1 MGLAIRIF
9 NCNEDPSYGEDINLS
24 KLRLQPAFVDCFSSN
39 LVKFLWPPPDE
50 GIECWSIVSI
60 LGCYT
65 IFSTGF
71 QLASRAAER
80 ASDES
85 DEDGMP
91 IAIRIGHNIELRE
104 IRMRMLVIF
113 GLSVLILASACEAAG
128 PFHISQESVKS
139 VINSLDDNVSNTS
152 NQTLNVTKILL
163 NQTNN
168 TGRGTTDDLWNWGRL
183 PAGRYLNTT
192 TGKLIGWGL
201 GPEEWTPTI

>member
-1 MGLAIRIF
+1 
-9 NCNEDPSYGEDINLS
+9 
-24 KLRLQPAFVDCFSSN
+24 VDCFSSN

-91 IAIRIGHNIELRE
+91 IAIRIGHNIELLE
-104 IRMRMLVIF
+104 IRIKR
-113 GLSVLILASACEAAG
+113 
-128 PFHISQESVKS
+128 
-139 VINSLDDNVSNTS
+139 
-152 NQTLNVTKILL
+152 
-163 NQTNN
+163 
-168 TGRGTTDDLWNWGRL
+168 
-183 PAGRYLNTT
+183 
-192 TGKLIGWGL
+192 
-201 GPEEWTPTI
+201 